1 MKIPKNNRLAF
12 QSTFD
17 DLLQPHNFQDYAL
30 NGLQVEGRLA
40 IKHIVS
46 GVTANLALIEAAI
59 THQADA
65 ILVHHGLFW
74 RGQDMRIMGW
84 MRQRLGL
91 LLAHDINLFAYHLP
105 LDDHAQFGNN
115 AQLARLLGL
124 QPTGRFGDQ
133 NLGWIGNANFAN
145 THDLVHKV
153 QTVLGR
159 TVLVVGEASQ
169 QFDQSN
175 QFNQSNPPIQRIAWC
190 SGGAQKYLEAAIAA
204 GAQAFITGE
213 ISEPQVHIARECGIA
228 YLACG
233 HHATER
239 YGVQALGNHI
249 ATQFGI
255 RHTFIEIEN
264 PV

>member
-1 MKIPKNNRLAF
+1 MNLLAF
-12 QSTFD
+12 QSALDT
-17 DLLQPHNFQDYAL
+17 LLQPRNFQDYAF
-30 NGLQVEGRLA
+30 NGLQVEGTSSIQRV
-40 IKHIVS
+40 IT
-46 GVTANLALIEAAI
+46 GVTANLELIQAAI
-59 THQADA
+59 AHQADT

-74 RGQDMRIMGW
+74 RGQDMRITGW

-91 LLAHDINLFAYHLP
+91 LLTHDINLFAYHLP

-115 AQLARLLGL
+115 AQLACRLGFT
-124 QPTGRFGDQ
+124 PTGRFGEQ
-133 NLGWIGNANFAN
+133 NLGWLGDVSFDTAL
-145 THDLVHKV
+145 DLAHRIEA
-153 QTVLGR
+153 VLGQKP
-159 TVLVVGEASQ
+159 LLIGSASQ
-169 QFDQSN
+169 
-175 QFNQSNPPIQRIAWC
+175 PIRRIAWC

-239 YGVQALGNHI
+239 YGVQALGDYMAQQYGIEHI
-249 ATQFGI
+249 
-255 RHTFIEIEN
+255 FIDVPN